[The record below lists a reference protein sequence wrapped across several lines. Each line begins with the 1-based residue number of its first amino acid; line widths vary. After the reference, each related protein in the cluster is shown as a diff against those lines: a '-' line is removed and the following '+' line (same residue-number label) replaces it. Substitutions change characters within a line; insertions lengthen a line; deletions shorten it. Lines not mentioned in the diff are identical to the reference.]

1 MIPIRVFLN
10 KLMRTHLSFSSSVME
25 RSAGFST
32 EGRWKG
38 EGRRVR
44 RDTLAEL
51 AGPDQQ
57 VCLYSVVDPDPG
69 SGAFLT
75 PWIRNRFYPDPGSQI
90 SDPIPIFLRALVTI
104 FGGKKYYNFSSIG

>member
-1 MIPIRVFLN
+1 
-10 KLMRTHLSFSSSVME
+10 ME

-51 AGPDQQ
+51 AGPAQHSFFYL
-57 VCLYSVVDPDPG
+57 VLRIRIREPVLLDPG
-69 SGAFLT
+69 
-75 PWIRNRFYPDPGSQI
+75 IRNRFFLDPGSWILDPSPTHI
-90 SDPIPIFLRALVTI
+90 SESLVIIFWGKT
-104 FGGKKYYNFSSIG
+104 KKYYNFSS

>member
-1 MIPIRVFLN
+1 
-10 KLMRTHLSFSSSVME
+10 ME

-44 RDTLAEL
+44 RETLAEL

-57 VCLYSVVDPDPG
+57 VFFIVLRIRIRCFFV
-69 SGAFLT
+69 
-75 PWIRNRFYPDPGSQI
+75 PWIWDRFYPDPGSWI
-90 SDPIPIFLRALVTI
+90 SNPIPIFLRAL
-104 FGGKKYYNFSSIG
+104 